1 MAYEVEYTDTFG
13 GEANYCWVVRAT
25 VDMPDITHYG
35 SDGSI
40 GTGYAK
46 ARKSFDRELV
56 RRAKQALGLSG
67 VRCKRDDYGDMIRLT
82 PRGTATTVF
91 ITWKDA

>member
-1 MAYEVEYTDTFG
+1 MAYEVEYTDTFC

-25 VDMPDITHYG
+25 VDMPDITHYC

-40 GTGYAK
+40 GTNY
-46 ARKSFDRELV
+46 RSFDRELV
-56 RRAKQALGLSG
+56 RRAKKVLGLSG
-67 VRCKRDDYGDMIRLT
+67 VRCKREDYGYTIRLT

>member
-13 GEANYCWVVRAT
+13 GEANYSWVVRAT

-35 SDGSI
+35 
-40 GTGYAK
+40 K
-46 ARKSFDRELV
+46 AHRSFDRELV
-56 RRAKQALGLSG
+56 RRAKKVLGLSG
-67 VRCKRDDYGDMIRLT
+67 IRCEREYYGDTIRLT

-91 ITWKDA
+91 ITRKDA